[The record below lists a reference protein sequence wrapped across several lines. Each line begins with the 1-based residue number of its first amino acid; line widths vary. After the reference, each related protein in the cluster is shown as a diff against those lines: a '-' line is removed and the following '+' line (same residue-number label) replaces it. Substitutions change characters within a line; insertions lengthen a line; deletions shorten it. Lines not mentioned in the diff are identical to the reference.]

1 MRLHLLIFATNIMFY
16 NTCNTYVQLLQKN
29 SHPQAAFKYFRKK
42 KSYVFLSKFQMLQI
56 AILGWQKR
64 VAPFPKL
71 QLPYMVWRWLVSLV
85 IVPDQKKIGDTM
97 TLALKLVFY
106 LQIRN
111 RFQLHLSKGVTSETS
126 ISFHER
132 KQKYIYDFYD
142 KRHSFFSRNTWLVNY
157 EW

>member
-1 MRLHLLIFATNIMFY
+1 MQCLREIINEITFTNF
-16 NTCNTYVQLLQKN
+16 CNEHHVLQ
-29 SHPQAAFKYFRKK
+29 HMQYICTAFTEELSPSGCLQVFRRK

-85 IVPDQKKIGDTM
+85 IVLDQKKIGDTM
-97 TLALKLVFY
+97 TFALKLVFN

-111 RFQLHLSKGVTSETS
+111 PLSASFVEGSHQWNLNFIPWEEAEIHLWFLS
-126 ISFHER
+126 
-132 KQKYIYDFYD
+132 
-142 KRHSFFSRNTWLVNY
+142 
-157 EW
+157 